1 MTVAAPKSPSDTF
14 AFSSSVAADVWHPQ
28 KDTKAYEWW
37 YFDALSDDG
46 KEAVVIVFLDNF
58 VYSPRYNRSEPP
70 ASTSGVAHGAELRSI
85 SKGADAIRPEPFQTF
100 NNEESVPTAGTGGPD
115 KYPAVSFTYFR
126 DGKPVYRA
134 INEYPGSAFTASET
148 SPECTIG
155 DCSFRF
161 QSASYGSGYLVT
173 ISAALSRDRR
183 LEASL
188 EWLSIESDFSPQAF
202 CYKESAHCW
211 NMVAPRSDVSGKI
224 SLFDR
229 KGNAAESVNFR
240 GSGYHDHNLDN
251 RWLAKTVRDWHWGRA
266 HFTDATAVFYRY
278 CEIGDHNPNT
288 KLFVVQDGEL
298 HERNVEYEEQNYV
311 RDKYG
316 IRYPT
321 RLRLISEDDFRLN
334 VKPLKIIDS
343 SFYYLRFLSE
353 ITLTMPGGKQS
364 TTTGITEFLAPK
376 ALKHRWLN
384 WISDIRIGKNGKGP
398 FIS

>member
-1 MTVAAPKSPSDTF
+1 MAPASSKTHSDTF
-14 AFSSSVAADVWHPQ
+14 AFSSSVAADVWHPK
-28 KDTKAYEWW
+28 KDAKSYEWW

-46 KEAVVIVFLDNF
+46 NEAVVIVFLDNF
-58 VYSPRYNRSEPP
+58 IYSPRYNRKIRS
-70 ASTSGVAHGAELRSI
+70 ASARNAGE
-85 SKGADAIRPEPFQTF
+85 D
-100 NNEESVPTAGTGGPD
+100 NPTAEKGGSD
-115 KYPAVSFTYFR
+115 NKYPAVSFTYFR
-126 DGKPVYRA
+126 DGKPVYRS
-134 INEYPGSAFTASET
+134 INEYSGQAFSASES

-155 DCSFRF
+155 ECSFKFR
-161 QSASYGSGYLVT
+161 SESYGSGYLVT
-173 ISAALSRDRR
+173 INAVLSRGRR
-183 LEASL
+183 LEATI
-188 EWLSIESDFSPQAF
+188 EWLSVESDFAPESF
-202 CYKESAHCW
+202 CYLDTSHCW

-224 SLFDR
+224 NVSGRDG
-229 KGNAAESVNFR
+229 KTIYSTQFR

-278 CEIGDHNPNT
+278 CEVGDENPNT

-298 HERNVEYEEQNYV
+298 HERNVEYDEQNYV

-321 RLRLISEDDFRLN
+321 RLRLISEDNFRLT
-334 VKPLKIIDS
+334 VKPLTVIDS

-353 ITLTMPGGKQS
+353 ITLTLPGGKQS

>member
-1 MTVAAPKSPSDTF
+1 MTVVSSKAPSDSF
-14 AFSSSVAADVWHPQ
+14 AFSSSVAADVWHPK
-28 KDTKAYEWW
+28 KDAKAYEWW

-46 KEAVVIVFLDNF
+46 NEAIVIVFLDNF
-58 VYSPRYNRSEPP
+58 IYSPRYNRSKL
-70 ASTSGVAHGAELRSI
+70 SDNGG
-85 SKGADAIRPEPFQTF
+85 
-100 NNEESVPTAGTGGPD
+100 GTIQ

-126 DGKPVYRA
+126 DGKAVYRSV
-134 INEYPGSAFTASET
+134 NEYPDEAFSAGET

-155 DCSFRF
+155 ECSFKF
-161 QSASYGSGYLVT
+161 KSESYGSGYLVT
-173 ISAALSRDRR
+173 INAVLSRGRR

-188 EWLSIESDFSPQAF
+188 EWLSIESNFAPESF
-202 CYKESAHCW
+202 CYKDSSHCW

-224 SLFDR
+224 NVYGRDS
-229 KGNAAESVNFR
+229 KTKYSTHFR

-278 CEIGDHNPNT
+278 CEIEDDNPNT
-288 KLFVVQDGEL
+288 KLFVVQNGEL
-298 HERNVEYEEQNYV
+298 QVRNVEYDEQNYV

-321 RLRLISEDDFRLN
+321 RLRLISEDDYRLT
-334 VKPLKIIDS
+334 VKPITIIDS

-353 ITLTMPGGKQS
+353 ITLTLPGGKQS

-384 WISDIRIGKNGKGP
+384 WISDIRIGRNGKGSY
-398 FIS
+398 FS